1 MRRLTDILV
10 TAIAPLV
17 WGTNFLLTT
26 DFLPPGRPLLDSL
39 VRSLPIGLLIVAFS
53 RQLPKGDWWW
63 KSAVLAALNFGAFFP
78 LLFFAAYHLPGSV
91 ASMLGAA
98 APVFVIGLAWGML
111 AQRPVAQT
119 LDLIGERWTILL
131 LRDLLLHGPRRFQDF
146 QASLSGIAPNT
157 LSSRLKAMEDNGLV
171 RRELYSERPPRLEYV
186 LTDKG
191 KSLGPIVKAMRDWGT
206 KNL

>member
-1 MRRLTDILV
+1 MAKNYDIH
-10 TAIAPLV
+10 
-17 WGTNFLLTT
+17 
-26 DFLPPGRPLLDSL
+26 DC
-39 VRSLPIGLLIVAFS
+39 
-53 RQLPKGDWWW
+53 
-63 KSAVLAALNFGAFFP
+63 
-78 LLFFAAYHLPGSV
+78 
-91 ASMLGAA
+91 
-98 APVFVIGLAWGML
+98 
-111 AQRPVAQT
+111 PVART

-191 KSLGPIVKAMRDWGT
+191 KSLGPIVKAMREWGT

>member
-1 MRRLTDILV
+1 MASNYLYHS
-10 TAIAPLV
+10 
-17 WGTNFLLTT
+17 N
-26 DFLPPGRPLLDSL
+26 
-39 VRSLPIGLLIVAFS
+39 
-53 RQLPKGDWWW
+53 LPKASQVVYD
-63 KSAVLAALNFGAFFP
+63 
-78 LLFFAAYHLPGSV
+78 LLMAKNYDIHDC
-91 ASMLGAA
+91 
-98 APVFVIGLAWGML
+98 
-111 AQRPVAQT
+111 PVAQT

-191 KSLGPIVKAMRDWGT
+191 KSLGPIVKAMREWGT